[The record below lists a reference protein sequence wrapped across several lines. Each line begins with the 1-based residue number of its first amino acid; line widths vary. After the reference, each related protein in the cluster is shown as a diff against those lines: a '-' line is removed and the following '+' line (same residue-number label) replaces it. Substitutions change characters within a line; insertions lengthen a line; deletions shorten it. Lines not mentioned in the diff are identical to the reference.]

1 MSPFRA
7 VPGRVPWK
15 TRPPDARLRAPS
27 LGLAPG
33 RGPGDPRPGEG
44 DSGPIFVFIHVNV
57 QESRK
62 ILFHNNFEMTSY

>member
-44 DSGPIFVFIHVNV
+44 DSGPTVVFVMS
-57 QESRK
+57 ESSATLCLDPLLK
-62 ILFHNNFEMTSY
+62 PVCHG